1 MFKSTF
7 KQIALVVAVAAA
19 AAYAAHSGVPTLAI
33 TFPPY
38 L

>member
-1 MFKSTF
+1 MFKSTA
-7 KQIALVVAVAAA
+7 KQIALVVAFAAA
-19 AAYAAHSGVPTLAI
+19 AAYAVHSGAPTLAI